1 MASKAKIKNVV
12 DEAPFPIH
20 HFLDFGMSISG
31 RLSDIHQ
38 KDLIHGD
45 IRPENIS
52 WDSKTKV
59 CTLTEPVTTETQ
71 LSLLDSARLPY
82 TSPEQTGP

>member
-12 DEAPFPIH
+12 VEAPFPIH

-52 WDSKTKV
+52 WGFKDQGV
-59 CTLTEPVTTETQ
+59 H
-71 LSLLDSARLPY
+71 AH
-82 TSPEQTGP
+82 